1 MANVSESHTMQ
12 RGVYA
17 HGIITLLVMILS
29 QPACGSALLVNHDLR
44 TSKSPCRTGPL
55 RGVAACPPGTGLAS
69 NDTQSCRE
77 LHSDGVLAV
86 SAGIVDI

>member
-12 RGVYA
+12 RGVHA

-44 TSKSPCRTGPL
+44 TSK
-55 RGVAACPPGTGLAS
+55 
-69 NDTQSCRE
+69 
-77 LHSDGVLAV
+77 
-86 SAGIVDI
+86 